1 MIAGWHCVELEVN
14 YLRTKY
20 GDSVADL
27 QWNLLVKPQASV
39 DRIIYQIMAGLRAVT
54 NRTIAPDFN
63 LAAFALEDNRPIIA
77 EK

>member
-1 MIAGWHCVELEVN
+1 MELGVN
-14 YLRTKY
+14 YLRTRY

-39 DRIIYQIMAGLRAVT
+39 DRIVYQIMAGLRAAK

-63 LAAFALEDNRPIIA
+63 LATFAIEDNRPIIA